1 MTDCVNDGDGF
12 LDLFDMNGFVDGA
25 VQSNSECDELSDYER
40 RALVDKL
47 NGYALDSFSELDQA
61 LSEQATLFLE
71 EIVSEKGVYS
81 AAAG

>member
-1 MTDCVNDGDGF
+1 MTDCVNGGGGF

-25 VQSNSECDELSDYER
+25 VQSNSECDEISEDER
-40 RALVDKL
+40 KTLVDRL

-71 EIVSEKGVYS
+71 EIVSEKGVYP